1 VERLRLGATPA
12 LSGLGRRAFARPV
25 RAEHA
30 AVTGIGIAVN
40 LLSMRLL
47 AGGKDANLN
56 MKGANLEAWSDM
68 LGSLGVI
75 LGALVTK
82 FTGWLWVD
90 SAVAV

>member
-1 VERLRLGATPA
+1 
-12 LSGLGRRAFARPV
+12 
-25 RAEHA
+25 
-30 AVTGIGIAVN
+30 VN